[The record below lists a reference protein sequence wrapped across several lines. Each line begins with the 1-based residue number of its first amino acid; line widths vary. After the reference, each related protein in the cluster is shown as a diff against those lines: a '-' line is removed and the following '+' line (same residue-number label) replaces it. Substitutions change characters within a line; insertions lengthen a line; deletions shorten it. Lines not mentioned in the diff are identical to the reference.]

1 MFEAVYDNDP
11 EFVKTFGFNE
21 LHSRTPCGCSFDI
34 NEASFVCYVLI
45 YDTAI
50 IVYIYTDIY
59 IYIYNI
65 YIYIYIVYKS
75 HFTHV

>member
-34 NEASFVCYVLI
+34 NEASYVRYVLI
-45 YDTAI
+45 YDIAI
-50 IVYIYTDIY
+50 IVHYNNIIY
-59 IYIYNI
+59 IIHI
-65 YIYIYIVYKS
+65 
-75 HFTHV
+75 FTFIL